1 MEYEFVKKKKS
12 SSRSEKRN
20 IKIYNKHFFLFIDKN
35 REIEYNCTQRI
46 M

>member
-1 MEYEFVKKKKS
+1 MKYKFVKKKKS
-12 SSRSEKRN
+12 SPRSEKRN

-35 REIEYNCTQRI
+35 RAIEYKCTQRT